1 MKQRKLSKKDFR
13 HILEIPFRK
22 LGHVLA
28 KAVFSPKQAD
38 YPFAVGIGTK
48 ILFLRHDVLGDMI
61 TTLPLFRLVK
71 KNVPEAEIHV
81 LCTKSNSAILTYCD
95 AVDHIH
101 VVSPN
106 ILTAPHLHLQDIRAI
121 RALDFDIIVNCYTA
135 RTSKNG
141 ILIRLLSGPNT
152 ISSTV
157 YAGERYA
164 SYFSAQSR
172 LASSM
177 ISMWDKMFMLGVE
190 TFGLT
195 YSDEERN
202 PWFPALE
209 QHEHSARATI
219 QELGLQE
226 KNFIA
231 VNLSVGQERNIWPVQ
246 SYKLYL
252 ESLLEQGFTPL
263 LFGMPKDLSLIESI
277 QSAFPS
283 ISYYPFGREL
293 QEIGMALSMAGCA
306 MSPDTGFVHLATS
319 VGCPI
324 ILLDQQRPKEIAEEW
339 SPFRVNYVRVESTSS
354 IVADIQIIDV
364 IHATQL
370 LMQAN
375 KS

>member
-1 MKQRKLSKKDFR
+1 MKQRKFSKKDFQ

-28 KAVFSPKQAD
+28 KAVFSPKKAE
-38 YPFAVGIGTK
+38 YPFAVGTATK

-71 KNVPEAEIHV
+71 KNFPDAEIHV

-106 ILTAPHLHLQDIRAI
+106 ILTAPHLHLKEIRAI
-121 RALDFDIIVNCYTA
+121 RSIDFDIIVNCYTA

-141 ILIRLLSGPNT
+141 ILIRSLSGPNT

-164 SYFSAQSR
+164 SYFSAQST

-177 ISMWDKMFMLGVE
+177 ISMWDKMFMLGIE

-209 QHEHSARATI
+209 QHELSARKTI

-231 VNLSVGQERNIWPVQ
+231 VNLSVGQVRNIWPLQ

-252 ESLLEQGFTPL
+252 GYLLEHGFTPL
-263 LFGMPKDLSLIESI
+263 LFGLQKDLSLIESI
-277 QSAFPS
+277 QSEFPS
-283 ISYYPFGREL
+283 ISHYPFGREL

-354 IVADIQIIDV
+354 IVSDIQIIDV

>member
-1 MKQRKLSKKDFR
+1 MKQRRVSSKDIQ
-13 HILEIPFRK
+13 HLLETPFRK

-28 KAVFSPKQAD
+28 KAVFSPKKAE
-38 YPFAVGIGTK
+38 YPFPVIPGSK

-71 KNVPEAEIHV
+71 RNFPEAEIHV
-81 LCTKSNSAILTYCD
+81 VCTKSNSAILTYCD

-106 ILTAPHLHLQDIRAI
+106 ILTAPHLHLSEIRAI
-121 RALDFDIIVNCYTA
+121 RSLDIDIIVNCYTA

-164 SYFSAQSR
+164 SYFSAQST

-177 ISMWDKMFMLGVE
+177 ISMWDKMFMLGVG

-195 YSDEERN
+195 YSDEERD
-202 PWFPALE
+202 PWLPALE
-209 QHEHSARATI
+209 QHAQSARQTI
-219 QELGLQE
+219 NELGLKE

-231 VNLSVGQERNIWPVQ
+231 VNLSVGQERNIWPIQ
-246 SYKLYL
+246 SYKIYL
-252 ESLLEQGFTPL
+252 GYLLENGFNPL
-263 LFGMPKDLSLIESI
+263 LFGMPKEQSLIESI
-277 QSAFPS
+277 QSEFPT
-283 ISYYPFGREL
+283 ISHYPFGREL
-293 QEIGMALSMAGCA
+293 QEIGMALSMADCA

-324 ILLDQQRPKEIAEEW
+324 ILLDQQRPRQIAETW
-339 SPFRVNYVRVESTSS
+339 SPYRVNYVRVESTSS

-364 IHATQL
+364 IHATQM

>member
-1 MKQRKLSKKDFR
+1 MNQRRVSRKDIQ
-13 HILEIPFRK
+13 HLLESPFRK

-28 KAVFSPKQAD
+28 KAVFSPKKAE
-38 YPFAVGIGTK
+38 YPFPVLPGSK

-71 KNVPEAEIHV
+71 RNFPEAEIHV
-81 LCTKSNSAILTYCD
+81 LCTKSNSSILTYCE

-106 ILTAPHLHLQDIRAI
+106 ILSAPHLHLQEIRAI
-121 RALDFDIIVNCYTA
+121 RSLDFDIIVNCYTA

-141 ILIRLLSGPNT
+141 ILIRLLSGSNT

-157 YAGERYA
+157 FAGERYA
-164 SYFSAQSR
+164 SYFSAQST

-202 PWFPALE
+202 PWLPALE
-209 QHEHSARATI
+209 QHEQSARQTI
-219 QELGLQE
+219 KELGLKE

-231 VNLSVGQERNIWPVQ
+231 VNLSVGQDRNIWPIH
-246 SYKLYL
+246 SYKVYL
-252 ESLLEQGFTPL
+252 GYLLENGFTPL
-263 LFGMPKDLSLIESI
+263 LFGMPKEQSLIESI
-277 QSAFPS
+277 QSEFPT
-283 ISYYPFGREL
+283 ISYYPFGREI
-293 QEIGMALSMAGCA
+293 QEIGMALSMAVCA

-324 ILLDQQRPKEIAEEW
+324 ILLDQQIPKVVADVW
-339 SPFRVNYVRVESTSS
+339 SPFRVNHVRVESTTS

-364 IHATQL
+364 IHATQI
-370 LMQAN
+370 LMQLDN
-375 KS
+375 S

>member
-1 MKQRKLSKKDFR
+1 MKQRRVSSKDIQ
-13 HILEIPFRK
+13 HLLETPFRK

-28 KAVFSPKQAD
+28 KAVFSPKKAE
-38 YPFAVGIGTK
+38 YPFPVIPGSK

-71 KNVPEAEIHV
+71 RNFPEAEIHV
-81 LCTKSNSAILTYCD
+81 VCTKSNSAILTYCD

-106 ILTAPHLHLQDIRAI
+106 ILTAPHLHLSEIRAI
-121 RALDFDIIVNCYTA
+121 RSLDIDIIVNCYTA

-164 SYFSAQSR
+164 SYFSAQST

-190 TFGLT
+190 TFGFT
-195 YSDEERN
+195 YSDEERD
-202 PWFPALE
+202 PWLPALE
-209 QHEHSARATI
+209 QHAQSARQTI
-219 QELGLQE
+219 NELGLKE

-231 VNLSVGQERNIWPVQ
+231 VNLSVGQERNIWPIQ
-246 SYKLYL
+246 SYKIYL
-252 ESLLEQGFTPL
+252 GYLLENGFTPL
-263 LFGMPKDLSLIESI
+263 LFGMPKEQSLIESI
-277 QSAFPS
+277 QSEFPT
-283 ISYYPFGREL
+283 ISHYPFGREL
-293 QEIGMALSMAGCA
+293 QEIGMALSMADCA

-324 ILLDQQRPKEIAEEW
+324 ILLDQQRPRQIAETW
-339 SPFRVNYVRVESTSS
+339 SPYRVNYVRVESTSS

-364 IHATQL
+364 IHATQM

>member
-1 MKQRKLSKKDFR
+1 MKQRRVSSKDIQ
-13 HILEIPFRK
+13 HLLETPFRK

-28 KAVFSPKQAD
+28 KAVFSPKKAE
-38 YPFAVGIGTK
+38 YPFPVIPGSK

-71 KNVPEAEIHV
+71 RNFPEAEIHV
-81 LCTKSNSAILTYCD
+81 VCTKSNSAILTYCD

-106 ILTAPHLHLQDIRAI
+106 ILTAPHLHLSEIRAI
-121 RALDFDIIVNCYTA
+121 RSLDIDIIVNCYTA

-164 SYFSAQSR
+164 SYFSAQST

-195 YSDEERN
+195 YSDEERD
-202 PWFPALE
+202 PWLPALE
-209 QHEHSARATI
+209 QQTQSARQTI
-219 QELGLQE
+219 NELGLKE

-231 VNLSVGQERNIWPVQ
+231 VNLSVGQERNIWPIQ
-246 SYKLYL
+246 SYKIYL
-252 ESLLEQGFTPL
+252 GYLLENGFTPL
-263 LFGMPKDLSLIESI
+263 LFGMPKEQSLIESI
-277 QSAFPS
+277 QSEFPT
-283 ISYYPFGREL
+283 ISHYPFGREL
-293 QEIGMALSMAGCA
+293 QEIGMALSMADCA

-324 ILLDQQRPKEIAEEW
+324 ILLDQQRPRQIAETW
-339 SPFRVNYVRVESTSS
+339 SPYRVNYVRVESTSS

-364 IHATQL
+364 IHATQM

>member
-1 MKQRKLSKKDFR
+1 
-13 HILEIPFRK
+13 
-22 LGHVLA
+22 
-28 KAVFSPKQAD
+28 
-38 YPFAVGIGTK
+38 
-48 ILFLRHDVLGDMI
+48 MI

-71 KNVPEAEIHV
+71 RNFPEAEIHV
-81 LCTKSNSAILTYCD
+81 VCTKSNSAILTYCD

-106 ILTAPHLHLQDIRAI
+106 ILTAPHLHLSEIRAI
-121 RALDFDIIVNCYTA
+121 RSLDIDIIVNCYTA

-164 SYFSAQSR
+164 SYFSAQST

-195 YSDEERN
+195 YSDEERD
-202 PWFPALE
+202 PWLPALE
-209 QHEHSARATI
+209 QHAQSARQTI
-219 QELGLQE
+219 NELGLKE

-231 VNLSVGQERNIWPVQ
+231 VNLSVGQERNIWPIQ
-246 SYKLYL
+246 SYKIYL
-252 ESLLEQGFTPL
+252 GYLLENGFNPL
-263 LFGMPKDLSLIESI
+263 LFGMPKEQSLIESI
-277 QSAFPS
+277 QSEFPT
-283 ISYYPFGREL
+283 ISHYPFGREL
-293 QEIGMALSMAGCA
+293 QEIGMVLSMAGCA

-324 ILLDQQRPKEIAEEW
+324 ILLDQQRPKVVADEW
-339 SPFRVNYVRVESTSS
+339 SPFRVNHVRVESTTS

-364 IHATQL
+364 IHATQM

>member
-1 MKQRKLSKKDFR
+1 MKQQRVSSKDIQ
-13 HILEIPFRK
+13 HLLETPFRK

-28 KAVFSPKQAD
+28 KAVFSPKKAE
-38 YPFAVGIGTK
+38 YPFPVVPGSK

-71 KNVPEAEIHV
+71 KNFPEAEIHV
-81 LCTKSNSAILTYCD
+81 VCTKSNSAILTYCD
-95 AVDHIH
+95 AVDNIH

-106 ILTAPHLHLQDIRAI
+106 ILTAPHLHLSEIRAI
-121 RALDFDIIVNCYTA
+121 RSLDIDIIVNCYTA

-164 SYFSAQSR
+164 SYFSAQST

-195 YSDEERN
+195 YSDEERD
-202 PWFPALE
+202 PWLPALE
-209 QHEHSARATI
+209 QHAQSARQTI
-219 QELGLQE
+219 NELGLKE

-231 VNLSVGQERNIWPVQ
+231 VNLSVGQERNIWPIQ
-246 SYKLYL
+246 SYKIYL
-252 ESLLEQGFTPL
+252 GYLLENGFNPL
-263 LFGMPKDLSLIESI
+263 LFGMPKEQSLIESI
-277 QSAFPS
+277 QSEFPT
-283 ISYYPFGREL
+283 ISHYPFGREL
-293 QEIGMALSMAGCA
+293 QEIGMALSMADCA

-324 ILLDQQRPKEIAEEW
+324 ILLDQQRPRQIAETW
-339 SPFRVNYVRVESTSS
+339 SPYRVNYVRVESTSS

-364 IHATQL
+364 IHATQM

>member
-1 MKQRKLSKKDFR
+1 MKQRRVTRNDIQHL
-13 HILEIPFRK
+13 LEIPFRK
-22 LGHVLA
+22 LGHALA
-28 KAVFSPKQAD
+28 KVVFSPKKAE
-38 YPFAVGIGTK
+38 YPFPVIPGSK

-71 KNVPEAEIHV
+71 RNFPEAEIHV
-81 LCTKSNSAILTYCD
+81 VCTKSNSAILTYCD

-106 ILTAPHLHLQDIRAI
+106 ILTAPHLHLSEIRAI
-121 RALDFDIIVNCYTA
+121 RSLDIDIIVNCYTA

-164 SYFSAQSR
+164 SYFSAQST

-195 YSDEERN
+195 YSDEERD
-202 PWFPALE
+202 PWLPALE
-209 QHEHSARATI
+209 QHTQSARQTI
-219 QELGLQE
+219 NELGLKE

-231 VNLSVGQERNIWPVQ
+231 VNLSVGQERNIWPIQ
-246 SYKLYL
+246 SYKIYL
-252 ESLLEQGFTPL
+252 GYLLENGFNPL
-263 LFGMPKDLSLIESI
+263 LFGMPKEQSLIESI
-277 QSAFPS
+277 QSEFPT
-283 ISYYPFGREL
+283 ISHYPFGREL
-293 QEIGMALSMAGCA
+293 QEIGMVLSMAGCA

-324 ILLDQQRPKEIAEEW
+324 ILLDQQRPKVVADEW
-339 SPFRVNYVRVESTSS
+339 SPFRVNHVRVESTTS

-364 IHATQL
+364 IHATQM

>member
-1 MKQRKLSKKDFR
+1 MKQRKFSKKDFQ

-28 KAVFSPKQAD
+28 KAVFSPKKAE
-38 YPFAVGIGTK
+38 YPFAVGTGTK

-71 KNVPEAEIHV
+71 KNFPDAEIHV

-95 AVDHIH
+95 AIDHIH

-106 ILTAPHLHLQDIRAI
+106 ILTAPHLHLKEIRAI
-121 RALDFDIIVNCYTA
+121 RALDIDIIVNCYTA

-164 SYFSAQSR
+164 SYFSAQST

-177 ISMWDKMFMLGVE
+177 VSMWDKMFMLGVE

-195 YSDEERN
+195 YADEERD
-202 PWFPALE
+202 PWLPTLE
-209 QHEHSARATI
+209 HHKQSARQTI
-219 QELGLQE
+219 KELGLKE

-231 VNLSVGQERNIWPVQ
+231 VNLSVGQERNIWPID
-246 SYKLYL
+246 SYKAYL
-252 ESLLEQGFTPL
+252 GYLLENGFTPL
-263 LFGMPKDLSLIESI
+263 LFGMPKEQSLIESI
-277 QSAFPS
+277 QSEFPT
-283 ISYYPFGREL
+283 ISHYPFGREL
-293 QEIGMALSMAGCA
+293 QEIGMVLSMAGCT

-324 ILLDQQRPKEIAEEW
+324 VLLDQQRPKVVADEW
-339 SPFRVNYVRVESTSS
+339 SPFRVNHVRVESTTS

-364 IHATQL
+364 IHATQM

>member
-1 MKQRKLSKKDFR
+1 MKQRRVSSKDIQ
-13 HILEIPFRK
+13 HLLETPFRK

-28 KAVFSPKQAD
+28 KAVFSPKKAE
-38 YPFAVGIGTK
+38 YPFPVIPGSK

-71 KNVPEAEIHV
+71 RNFPEAEIHV
-81 LCTKSNSAILTYCD
+81 VCTKSNSAILTYCD

-106 ILTAPHLHLQDIRAI
+106 ILTAPHLHLSEIRAI
-121 RALDFDIIVNCYTA
+121 RSLDIDIIVNCYTA

-164 SYFSAQSR
+164 SYFSAQST

-195 YSDEERN
+195 YSDEERD
-202 PWFPALE
+202 PWLPALE
-209 QHEHSARATI
+209 QHTQSARQTI
-219 QELGLQE
+219 NELGLKE

-231 VNLSVGQERNIWPVQ
+231 VNLSVGQERNIWPIQ
-246 SYKLYL
+246 SYKIYL
-252 ESLLEQGFTPL
+252 GYLLENGFTPL
-263 LFGMPKDLSLIESI
+263 LFGMPKEQSLIESI
-277 QSAFPS
+277 QSEFPT
-283 ISYYPFGREL
+283 ISHYPFGREL
-293 QEIGMALSMAGCA
+293 QEIGMALSMADCA

-324 ILLDQQRPKEIAEEW
+324 ILLDQQRPRQIAETW
-339 SPFRVNYVRVESTSS
+339 SPYRVNYVRVESTSS

-364 IHATQL
+364 IHATQM

>member
-1 MKQRKLSKKDFR
+1 MKQRRVSSKDIQ
-13 HILEIPFRK
+13 HLLETPFRK

-28 KAVFSPKQAD
+28 KAVFSPKKAE
-38 YPFAVGIGTK
+38 YPFPVIPGSK

-71 KNVPEAEIHV
+71 RNFPEAEIHV
-81 LCTKSNSAILTYCD
+81 VCTKSNSAILTYCD
-95 AVDHIH
+95 AVDNIH

-106 ILTAPHLHLQDIRAI
+106 ILTAPHLHLSEIRAI
-121 RALDFDIIVNCYTA
+121 RSLDIDIIVNCYTA

-164 SYFSAQSR
+164 SYFSAQST

-195 YSDEERN
+195 YSDEERD
-202 PWFPALE
+202 PWLPALE
-209 QHEHSARATI
+209 QHAQSARQTI
-219 QELGLQE
+219 NELGLKE

-231 VNLSVGQERNIWPVQ
+231 VNLSVGQERNIWPIQ
-246 SYKLYL
+246 SYKIYL
-252 ESLLEQGFTPL
+252 GYLLENGFNPL
-263 LFGMPKDLSLIESI
+263 LFGMPKEQSLIESI
-277 QSAFPS
+277 QSEFPT
-283 ISYYPFGREL
+283 ISHYPFGREL
-293 QEIGMALSMAGCA
+293 QEIGMALSMADCA

-324 ILLDQQRPKEIAEEW
+324 ILLDQQRPRQIAETW
-339 SPFRVNYVRVESTSS
+339 SPYRVNYVRVESTSS

-364 IHATQL
+364 IHATQM

>member
-1 MKQRKLSKKDFR
+1 MNHRRVSRKDMQHL
-13 HILEIPFRK
+13 LESPFRK
-22 LGHVLA
+22 LGHILA
-28 KAVFSPKQAD
+28 KAVFSPKKAE
-38 YPFAVGIGTK
+38 YPFPILPGSN

-71 KNVPEAEIHV
+71 QNFPEAEIHV

-106 ILTAPHLHLQDIRAI
+106 ILSAPHFHLQEIRAI
-121 RALDFDIIVNCYTA
+121 RSLDFDIIVNCYTA

-141 ILIRLLSGPNT
+141 ILIRLLSVPKT

-157 YAGERYA
+157 FAGERYA
-164 SYFSAQSR
+164 SYFSAQST

-195 YSDEERN
+195 YTDEERN
-202 PWFPALE
+202 PWLPVLE
-209 QHEHSARATI
+209 HHKQSARQTI
-219 QELGLQE
+219 KELGLKE

-231 VNLSVGQERNIWPVQ
+231 VNVSVGQANNIWPVH
-246 SYKLYL
+246 SYKAYL
-252 ESLLEQGFTPL
+252 EYLLENGFTPL
-263 LFGMPKDLSLIESI
+263 LFGMPKEQSLIESI
-277 QSAFPS
+277 QSEFPM
-283 ISYYPFGREL
+283 ITHYPFKREL
-293 QEIGMALSMAGCA
+293 QEIGMALSMADCA

-324 ILLDQQRPKEIAEEW
+324 ILLDQQRPKVVADQW
-339 SPFRVNYVRVESTSS
+339 SPFRVNHVRVESTTN
-354 IVADIQIIDV
+354 IVADIQVIDV

-370 LMQAN
+370 LKQLHN
-375 KS
+375 S

>member
-1 MKQRKLSKKDFR
+1 MKQRRVSSKDIQ
-13 HILEIPFRK
+13 HLLETPFRK

-28 KAVFSPKQAD
+28 KAVFSPKKAE
-38 YPFAVGIGTK
+38 YPFPVIPGSK

-71 KNVPEAEIHV
+71 RNFPEAEIHV
-81 LCTKSNSAILTYCD
+81 VCTKSNSAILTYCD

-106 ILTAPHLHLQDIRAI
+106 ILTAPHLHLSEIRAI
-121 RALDFDIIVNCYTA
+121 RSLDIDIIVNCYTA

-164 SYFSAQSR
+164 SYFSAQST

-177 ISMWDKMFMLGVE
+177 ISMWDKMFMLGVG

-195 YSDEERN
+195 YSDEERD
-202 PWFPALE
+202 PWLPALE
-209 QHEHSARATI
+209 QHAQSARQTI
-219 QELGLQE
+219 NELGLKE

-231 VNLSVGQERNIWPVQ
+231 VNLSVGQERNIWPIQ
-246 SYKLYL
+246 SYKIYL
-252 ESLLEQGFTPL
+252 GYLLENGFTPL
-263 LFGMPKDLSLIESI
+263 LFGMPKEQSLIESI
-277 QSAFPS
+277 QSEFPT
-283 ISYYPFGREL
+283 ISHYPFGREL
-293 QEIGMALSMAGCA
+293 QEIGMALSMADCA

-324 ILLDQQRPKEIAEEW
+324 ILLDQQRPRQIAETW
-339 SPFRVNYVRVESTSS
+339 SPYRVNYVRVESTSS

-364 IHATQL
+364 IHATQM